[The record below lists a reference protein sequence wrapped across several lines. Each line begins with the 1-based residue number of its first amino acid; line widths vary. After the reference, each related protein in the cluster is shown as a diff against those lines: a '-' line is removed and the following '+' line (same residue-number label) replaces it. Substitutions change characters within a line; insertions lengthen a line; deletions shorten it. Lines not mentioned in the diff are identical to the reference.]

1 MIYTDYLK
9 NQELKSPTN
18 IVSCIQILAL
28 CQVKFSRLS
37 KFSLD
42 KFLGFCLMDSK
53 GSKREMNSLE
63 NLKIRTLNREDLD
76 AIVEIDEKVLGEKRR
91 NYWERKLELMNN
103 KSSKISLV
111 AEVEGRVVGFI
122 LGDIS
127 GWEFGVP
134 ETIGWIDT
142 IGIDP
147 ASQKK
152 GLATAL
158 AHELIQ
164 NLKTLGV
171 KTIYT
176 LVNWNDWDLLQFF
189 HAMGFT
195 RGDMIN
201 LELKI

>member
-1 MIYTDYLK
+1 
-9 NQELKSPTN
+9 
-18 IVSCIQILAL
+18 
-28 CQVKFSRLS
+28 
-37 KFSLD
+37 
-42 KFLGFCLMDSK
+42 
-53 GSKREMNSLE
+53 MNSLE
-63 NLKIRTLNREDLD
+63 NVIIRTLKKDDLD
-76 AIVEIDEKVLGEKRR
+76 AIVGIDEKVLGENRK
-91 NYWERKLELMNN
+91 NYWERKLELMNHQ
-103 KSSKISLV
+103 STQVSLV
-111 AEVEGRVVGFI
+111 AELEGKVVGFI

-142 IGIDP
+142 IGVDP
-147 ASQKK
+147 VYQKR

-158 AHELIQ
+158 AHELIK
-164 NLKTLGV
+164 NLKAFGV

-176 LVNWNDWDLLQFF
+176 LVSWNDWDLLQFF

>member
-1 MIYTDYLK
+1 M
-9 NQELKSPTN
+9 
-18 IVSCIQILAL
+18 
-28 CQVKFSRLS
+28 
-37 KFSLD
+37 
-42 KFLGFCLMDSK
+42 
-53 GSKREMNSLE
+53 
-63 NLKIRTLNREDLD
+63 KIRPLKKEDLEM
-76 AIVEIDEKVLGEKRR
+76 IVEIDEKVLGENRR
-91 NYWERKLELMNN
+91 DYWKSKFSLMND
-103 KSSKISLV
+103 KATKISLV
-111 AEVEGRVVGFI
+111 AELEGKVVGFI
-122 LGDIS
+122 LGDVS

-134 ETIGWIDT
+134 DTIGWIDT

-147 ASQKK
+147 VYQKR

-158 AHELIQ
+158 ANEVIK

-171 KTIYT
+171 RAVYT

>member
-1 MIYTDYLK
+1 M
-9 NQELKSPTN
+9 
-18 IVSCIQILAL
+18 
-28 CQVKFSRLS
+28 
-37 KFSLD
+37 
-42 KFLGFCLMDSK
+42 
-53 GSKREMNSLE
+53 E
-63 NLKIRTLNREDLD
+63 NVKIRVLRKEDLD
-76 AIVEIDEKVLGEKRR
+76 AIVEIDERVLGENRR

-103 KSSKISLV
+103 KASQISLV
-111 AEVEGRVVGFI
+111 AELEGRVVGFI

-142 IGIDP
+142 IGVEP
-147 ASQKK
+147 AYQKK

-158 AHELIQ
+158 ARELVQ
-164 NLKTLGV
+164 NLKSFGV

-176 LVNWNDWDLLQFF
+176 LVSWNDWDLLQFF
-189 HAMGFT
+189 HAMGFS

>member
-1 MIYTDYLK
+1 
-9 NQELKSPTN
+9 
-18 IVSCIQILAL
+18 
-28 CQVKFSRLS
+28 
-37 KFSLD
+37 
-42 KFLGFCLMDSK
+42 
-53 GSKREMNSLE
+53 MNSLK
-63 NLKIRTLNREDLD
+63 NVMIRTLKKDDLN
-76 AIVEIDEKVLGEKRR
+76 AIVGIDEKVLGENRR
-91 NYWERKLELMNN
+91 NYWERKLEVMDN
-103 KSSKISLV
+103 KFSQISLV
-111 AEVEGRVVGFI
+111 AEAEGEVLGFI
-122 LGDIS
+122 LGDVS

-147 ASQKK
+147 AYQKK

-158 AHELIQ
+158 SRELIQ
-164 NLKTLGV
+164 NLKALGV

-176 LVNWNDWDLLQFF
+176 LVSWNDWDLLQFF